1 MGRLLR
7 IRSEVLLRFIYKWAS
22 LVECVL
28 FCYNVSLAL
37 KHPCSPTTFLCFT
50 LTLTSTSKAV
60 TMFSQFFRTPHQT
73 IPTCCRDCPTSPSS
87 QQSANARII
96 SIGYQYQYAV
106 RHCQQQIVHTFG
118 CVWWSL
124 RPYASQLCAGL
135 TLEQN
140 PGPSRIDDQSFRGF
154 DLM

>member
-1 MGRLLR
+1 MGRFVR
-7 IRSEVLLRFIYKWAS
+7 IGSLVLLRFICKWAS

-37 KHPCSPTTFLCFT
+37 EHPCSPTTFPCFT

-60 TMFSQFFRTPHQT
+60 TMFSPFFRTQRLT
-73 IPTCCRDCPTSPSS
+73 IPTCCRNCPTSPSS

-106 RHCQQQIVHTFG
+106 RYCQPQIVHTVG
-118 CVWWSL
+118 SVWWSL
-124 RPYASQLCAGL
+124 RPCASQLCAGL
-135 TLEQN
+135 TPEQN
-140 PGPSRIDDQSFRGF
+140 PGPSRIDDQSFTGF
-154 DLM
+154 DLV